1 MEVFTALGSIGS
13 AFGLSSSAGLNAYIP
28 LLIVA
33 LGSRYPI
40 DDPLIRLAQPYDL
53 LASWWVIVLL
63 FLLLLIEL
71 TVDKIPAIDTINDL
85 IQTFIRPAAGAILFA
100 ASANV
105 ITDLN
110 PVVALSAGLILA
122 GGVHATKAVVRPV
135 VTATTA
141 GTGNWF
147 LSIVEDVTAIVLSL
161 VAILLP
167 ALAFLILSFALLL
180 LSFIVI
186 YRRRR
191 KRVAVAFE

>member
-85 IQTFIRPAAGAILFA
+85 IQTIIRPAAGAILFA

-167 ALAFLILSFALLL
+167 ALAFLILSFALL
-180 LSFIVI
+180 SFIVI